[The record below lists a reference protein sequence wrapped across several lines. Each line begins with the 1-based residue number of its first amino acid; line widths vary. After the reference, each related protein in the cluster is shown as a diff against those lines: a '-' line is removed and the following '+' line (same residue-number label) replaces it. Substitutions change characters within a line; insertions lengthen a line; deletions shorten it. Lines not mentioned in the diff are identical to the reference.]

1 MSTKNTNI
9 KAQEYITKV
18 FNLTKDSPYKRSLT
32 TGIKEIG
39 ITSARSYIQVLLG
52 EGILVNEG
60 SLTAPL
66 YKWNNTMHITDHMIN
81 DVTIKAKRLR
91 ANWTSVAC
99 ARKHKETA
107 KTAIERIIPEKNS
120 KPLSEYTDKELWE
133 ALQKRGYSIT
143 DDRKLAKTVYL
154 N

>member
-1 MSTKNTNI
+1 MSTTNTNI

-18 FNLTKDSPYKRSLT
+18 FNLTKDSPYERSLT

-39 ITSARSYIQVLLG
+39 TNIARSYIHVLLG

-81 DVTIKAKRLR
+81 DVTVKAKQLR
-91 ANWTSVAC
+91 AKWTSVA
-99 ARKHKETA
+99 RVKKHKETA
-107 KTAIERIIPEKNS
+107 EETIEPIIPEKNS

-133 ALQKRGYSIT
+133 ALQERGYSIT